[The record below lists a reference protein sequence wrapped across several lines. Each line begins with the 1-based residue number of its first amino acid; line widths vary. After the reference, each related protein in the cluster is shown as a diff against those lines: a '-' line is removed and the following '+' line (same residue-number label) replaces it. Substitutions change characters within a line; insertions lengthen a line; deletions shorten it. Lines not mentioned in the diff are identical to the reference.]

1 MNGPLTALAGGLI
14 LVAAALAGL
23 AVATGRVASAAL
35 VALYGLGTWAITPPQ
50 QHRLLAAGGDTGFLL
65 SLNAASLYG
74 GVALGSG
81 LGGAILALS
90 GSAVAV
96 CGAAAGLELVALM
109 LVVVSARTERMTR

>member
-1 MNGPLTALAGGLI
+1 MPAICLSFGAGSARRPRQASCSIGYTTPQTTGPDTIIGNYSGD
-14 LVAAALAGL
+14 
-23 AVATGRVASAAL
+23 AS
-35 VALYGLGTWAITPPQ
+35 
-50 QHRLLAAGGDTGFLL
+50 AAGGDTGFLL

-81 LGGAILALS
+81 LGGVILALS

>member
-1 MNGPLTALAGGLI
+1 
-14 LVAAALAGL
+14 
-23 AVATGRVASAAL
+23 
-35 VALYGLGTWAITPPQ
+35 
-50 QHRLLAAGGDTGFLL
+50 LLAAGGDTGVLL

-90 GSAVAV
+90 GSAAAV
-96 CGAAAGLELVALM
+96 CGAAATLELVALA